1 MDRISTPCLALR
13 QYNLASTPLL
23 PVISPITPYRECLH
37 QRSNIISPLWST
49 NNTPTPTHIILRSQT
64 PARRNHQHQLPL
76 AWMGTQPWTDTTS
89 TSNISKGSRRAM
101 VSRSL
106 TSMTMPHQ
114 VIPYSINM
122 ENMNPLLPRP
132 PTHRST
138 LLSGR
143 RFERRTDSMMLLL
156 AKHQK
161 TLR

>member
-23 PVISPITPYRECLH
+23 PVIFPITPYRECLH
-37 QRSNIISPLWST
+37 QRSNIISPRWSIS
-49 NNTPTPTHIILRSQT
+49 NMPTPTHIILRSQT
-64 PARRNHQHQLPL
+64 PARRSHQHQLPP
-76 AWMGTQPWTDTTS
+76 AWMGTQPWMDTTT
-89 TSNISKGSRRAM
+89 TSNISKGSHRAM
-101 VSRSL
+101 VSRTL

-114 VIPYSINM
+114 VIPYSINIL

-132 PTHRST
+132 PTPRST

-143 RFERRTDSMMLLL
+143 RFERRTDSMTLL